1 MTSKIAMT
9 VLKSFVRGDKATT
22 HRNKSAADEGCA
34 AVVVAGVVEDEV
46 EVEALVVVEA
56 EADNDNNVCPFDF
69 TTTRF
74 DLVCETR

>member
-1 MTSKIAMT
+1 
-9 VLKSFVRGDKATT
+9 
-22 HRNKSAADEGCA
+22 
-34 AVVVAGVVEDEV
+34 VVEDEV